1 MLNSTAE
8 STSLRIKAEGHS
20 LSRWAFSALII
31 GALCIAF
38 SPILVRLSELPPTA
52 TAFHRVFLA
61 LPFFLAW
68 NAMGAHRNFSGLGK
82 ERKPSPIAPN
92 TGGTE
97 TRPGRSV
104 FWAAAAG
111 LFFAGDLAFWHWS
124 INYTSVANATL
135 LANLAPVFV
144 TLIAWL
150 LFGEH
155 ITGRFLAGMIIA
167 ILGTSLLVR
176 ASVGLSGQHL
186 LGDLLGTITAVFY
199 AGYMLS
205 MKQLRRTSSTP
216 QAMGMSTGFTAVVLL
231 GLVLVTQEPLLAPTY
246 RGWLILLGLALVSQT
261 IGQGLIAY
269 GLAHLPAS
277 FSSVTLLIQPAAAA
291 LLAWVILAEPLTWW
305 QAAGGALVI
314 VGIRITRR
322 ASTQAVAELRPAR

>member
-1 MLNSTAE
+1 MDQCQKARSPAKNRPAAAAQNT
-8 STSLRIKAEGHS
+8 LRPGRVSVPPVFGAIGDGFLSFPKPEKFRCAPMAFQARKKGRARNTRWKAVAVGGNS

-38 SPILVRLSELPPTA
+38 SPILVRLSEFPPTA

-82 ERKPSPIAPN
+82 DRQPSPSAPN

-135 LANLAPVFV
+135 LATLAPVFV

-176 ASVGLSGQHL
+176 A
-186 LGDLLGTITAVFY
+186 
-199 AGYMLS
+199 
-205 MKQLRRTSSTP
+205 
-216 QAMGMSTGFTAVVLL
+216 
-231 GLVLVTQEPLLAPTY
+231 
-246 RGWLILLGLALVSQT
+246 
-261 IGQGLIAY
+261 
-269 GLAHLPAS
+269 
-277 FSSVTLLIQPAAAA
+277 
-291 LLAWVILAEPLTWW
+291 
-305 QAAGGALVI
+305 
-314 VGIRITRR
+314 
-322 ASTQAVAELRPAR
+322 